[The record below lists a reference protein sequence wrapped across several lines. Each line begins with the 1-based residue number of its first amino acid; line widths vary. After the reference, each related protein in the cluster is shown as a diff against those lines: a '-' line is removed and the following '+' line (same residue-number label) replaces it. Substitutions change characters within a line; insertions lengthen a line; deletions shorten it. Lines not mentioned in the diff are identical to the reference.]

1 MNDMNNTDLNEFNIF
16 KRKPNALKIAKNV
29 MSQIDGA
36 VSANPG
42 KTDQMVVVPISWE
55 GGKKHLL
62 IGVDKDQG
70 PFFKYRSYKE
80 PTSDPEWFRGIMSN
94 MNLTASTGDMFSDDS
109 DLISKLK
116 DIGAIGKIQENIS
129 FEELWDLERIDEK
142 KKKKK
147 KKKKTK
153 KVKDVVSGQ
162 HFAFPMSHVFY
173 YEPSMGDVDTGGG
186 FGDGSL
192 GGE

>member
-1 MNDMNNTDLNEFNIF
+1 MNNKIEMEELSELNIF
-16 KRKPNALKIAKNV
+16 KRKPDAMRIAKKV
-29 MSQIDGA
+29 MSEIPG
-36 VSANPG
+36 VVVGKSG
-42 KTDQMVVVPISWE
+42 KTDQMSVVPLSWE

-62 IGVDKDQG
+62 IGVDASKG

-94 MNLTASTGDMFSDDS
+94 MSLTNATGDMFSDES
-109 DLISKLK
+109 DLLSKLK
-116 DIGAIGKIQENIS
+116 NIGAIGIQNENIS
-129 FEELWDLERIDEK
+129 FEDLWDLERIDE
-142 KKKKK
+142 KK

-173 YEPSMGDVDTGGG
+173 YEPSMGDSDYGGG
-186 FGDGSL
+186 FGDGSF

>member
-1 MNDMNNTDLNEFNIF
+1 MNDKIDTEELLEFNLF
-16 KRKPNALKIAKNV
+16 KRKPDAMKIAKKA
-29 MSQIDGA
+29 MSQIPGA
-36 VSANPG
+36 VAGKPG
-42 KTDQMVVVPISWE
+42 KTDQMSVIPLSWE

-62 IGVDKDQG
+62 IGVDVEKG

-80 PTSDPEWFRGIMSN
+80 PTQDPEWFRGIMSN
-94 MNLTASTGDMFSDDS
+94 MALTAATGDMFSDES
-109 DLISKLK
+109 DLLSKLK
-116 DIGAIGKIQENIS
+116 NIGAIGKQNENIS
-129 FEELWDLERIDEK
+129 FEELWDLDRIDEK
-142 KKKKK
+142 NKKK

-186 FGDGSL
+186 FGDGSF